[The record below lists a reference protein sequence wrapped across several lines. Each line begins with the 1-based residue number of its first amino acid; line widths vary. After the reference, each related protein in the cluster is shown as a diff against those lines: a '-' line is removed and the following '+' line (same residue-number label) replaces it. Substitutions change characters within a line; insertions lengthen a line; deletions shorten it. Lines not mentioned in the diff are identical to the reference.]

1 VALTKQKSKG
11 KPSKTPKGICRHC
24 NEKIAPENRLYYTQG
39 LLRTEC
45 KPCRRKI
52 SLENNRKKRQ
62 TIKNHPLW

>member
-1 VALTKQKSKG
+1 MTISKVYYRG

-24 NEKIAPENRLYYTQG
+24 NEKIAPEDRLYYTQG
-39 LLRTEC
+39 IRKTEC

-52 SLENNRKKRQ
+52 SLENNRKKRK